1 MCISYRCGLFASFSF
16 AEESEL
22 LANGTAQ
29 RLQSK
34 TAALIA
40 MQALHISFFWQ
51 TPTFMYALQVSI
63 FCK

>member
-34 TAALIA
+34 TTALIA
-40 MQALHISFFWQ
+40 MQALHISFLANAYIYVCFASV
-51 TPTFMYALQVSI
+51 FFL
-63 FCK
+63 